1 MAANE
6 RDSRV
11 TLVYGY
17 FSEGG
22 DSVLTAFS
30 CEAARQLAKEFL
42 GCVSARIHCYS
53 RPRKI
58 LYFSLNKLSYKLELK
73 STIIIILILDLS
85 VSPSV
90 TGRSTEA
97 IRPEL

>member
-11 TLVYGY
+11 TVVHGY

-30 CEAARQLAKEFL
+30 CEAARQLAD
-42 GCVSARIHCYS
+42 VSS
-53 RPRKI
+53 RCKK
-58 LYFSLNKLSYKLELK
+58 N
-73 STIIIILILDLS
+73 
-85 VSPSV
+85 
-90 TGRSTEA
+90 
-97 IRPEL
+97 